1 MTWSGTHRG
10 KLLDAEPTGKGVV
23 YVGAAIFHLRVG
35 RIEDGWVLGDTRE
48 LWKALGK
55 L

>member
-1 MTWSGTHRG
+1 MAWCGTHRG
-10 KLLDAEPTGKGVV
+10 KLLDVEPTGKGVV
-23 YVGAAIFHLRVG
+23 YVGAAIFHQRDR
-35 RIEDGWVLGDTRE
+35 RIEDGWVVGDTQG